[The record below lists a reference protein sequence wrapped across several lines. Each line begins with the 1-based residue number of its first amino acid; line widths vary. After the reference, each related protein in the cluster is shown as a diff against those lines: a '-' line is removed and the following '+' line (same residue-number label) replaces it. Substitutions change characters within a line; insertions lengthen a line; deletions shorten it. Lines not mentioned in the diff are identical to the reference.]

1 MSNSVASRPVSKHK
15 IVVTHSDRARLSA
28 LLDSG
33 FARAIESAD
42 YLTDLRAEL
51 NRAETVAPENAPDDV
66 VTMNSTVCLY
76 DCDAQES
83 ETFTLVYP
91 GRADIAQ
98 GRLSV
103 LAPIGTAILGQRK
116 GDVVRWRTP
125 GGVRRLR
132 IDEIIYQPERA
143 RAFDL

>member
-1 MSNSVASRPVSKHK
+1 MSTSVASRVSSKHK
-15 IVVTHSDRARLSA
+15 IIVTHADRTRLSA
-28 LLDSG
+28 LLESG
-33 FARAIESAD
+33 FARAIDSAD
-42 YLTDLRAEL
+42 YLNDLRTEL
-51 NRAETVAPENAPDDV
+51 DRAETVAPENAPDDI
-66 VTMNSTVCLY
+66 VTMNSTVRLY

-116 GDVVRWRTP
+116 GDLVRWRTP

-132 IDEIIYQPERA
+132 IEEIIYQPEREG
-143 RAFDL
+143 AFDL

>member
-1 MSNSVASRPVSKHK
+1 MSHAIASRVAATPH
-15 IVVTHSDRARLSA
+15 ILVTHSDRARLAA

-42 YLTDLRAEL
+42 YLNDLRAEL
-51 NRAETVAPENAPDDV
+51 DRAEIVAPEDTPDDV
-66 VTMNSTVCLY
+66 VTMNSSVRLY
-76 DCDAQES
+76 DCDAEES

-91 GRADIAQ
+91 NRANIAE

-103 LAPIGTAILGQRK
+103 LAPIGTAILGQRQ
-116 GDVVRWRTP
+116 GDIIHWRTP

-132 IDEIIYQPERA
+132 IDEIVYQPERDG
-143 RAFDL
+143 AFEL